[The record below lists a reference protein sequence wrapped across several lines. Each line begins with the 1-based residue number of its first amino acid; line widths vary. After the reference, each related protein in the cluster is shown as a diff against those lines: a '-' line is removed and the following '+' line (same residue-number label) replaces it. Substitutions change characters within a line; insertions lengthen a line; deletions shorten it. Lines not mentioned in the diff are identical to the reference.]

1 MTGWWRSHSV
11 RMRLTVWY
19 VGAMVAVLGVY
30 AFAVYAFVA
39 RSVSDSLDEQLRNDL
54 FWVVSSLYETAD
66 GDFTLNEP
74 EPLDPRERLP
84 WVQVWSMDGSVLLF
98 RNAEAQRRPVP
109 ESQAVEREGVVSV
122 TTETAPM
129 RILTRR
135 QQFEMRRG
143 ALRDVRVLIQVA
155 RSEEPGR
162 EQLRELA
169 LILALGLPVAIAV
182 AGLGGYAL
190 ARRALAPIERLTEH
204 ARTITA
210 ERLGDRVP
218 VDNPED
224 EMGRLGAV
232 FNETLAR
239 LEESFDQMRRFTA
252 DVSHELRTPLT
263 AIRSVGEVGLR
274 GHRDEAAYRSI
285 IGSMLEEADRLA
297 SLVDRLLTLSR
308 AETRQSRLAVEA
320 VDLVALAEDVA
331 SHLGVLAEEKGQA
344 IVIEAQGRPA
354 ARADRLAVRQ
364 ALINLVDNAIKFAP
378 PDDRIRIRALES
390 PAQAIVE
397 VSDSGPGVPE
407 DARARIFDRFYR
419 VDGTEAGGT
428 GLGLSIAR
436 GAVEASHGH
445 LTLERTGATGS
456 TFRISLPLASEPGR
470 NRPHLQSVAGS
481 GGR

>member
-11 RMRLTVWY
+11 RLRLTVWY
-19 VGAMVAVLGVY
+19 VGAMVVVLGVY
-30 AFAVYAFVA
+30 AIAVYAFVS
-39 RSVSDSLDEQLRNDL
+39 RSVSDALDAQLRNDH

-74 EPLDPRERLP
+74 EPLDPQERLP
-84 WVQVWSMDGSVLLF
+84 WVQVWSMDGSTLLF

-109 ESQAVEREGVVSV
+109 ESQAIAREGLVSV
-122 TTETAPM
+122 RTGMGAM

-143 ALRDVRVLIQVA
+143 ALRDVRVIIQVA
-155 RSEEPGR
+155 RSEEPTA
-162 EQLRELA
+162 EQLRELG

-285 IGSMLEEADRLA
+285 VGSMLEEADRLA

-308 AETRQSRLAVEA
+308 AETRQSRLLVEA
-320 VDLVALAEDVA
+320 IDLVALAEDVA

-344 IVIEAQGRPA
+344 LVIEAQGRPA

-378 PDDRIRIRALES
+378 PGDRILIRALES
-390 PAQAIVE
+390 PTQAIVE
-397 VSDSGPGVPE
+397 VSDAGPGVPE
-407 DARARIFDRFYR
+407 EARARIFDRFYR
-419 VDGTEAGGT
+419 VDGMEAGGT

-445 LTLERTGATGS
+445 LTLERTGAAGS
-456 TFRISLPLASEPGR
+456 TFRISLPLASEPGGK
-470 NRPHLQSVAGS
+470 RPPLLQSVAGS
-481 GGR
+481 R